1 MNIKKIRPFLLMVAS
16 SLLGITTTYANTRV
30 EVSQKLNDQQLLRQ
44 QERQRALESQLTSP
58 DKAVRLLDSPLP
70 RQQLDFP
77 HEVVCFVIKKVI
89 LTDREAIPLTIPLYT
104 LARQAEGRCLGSEG
118 VNLLMSQ
125 LQNQLINYGYIT
137 TRIVAPPQDLT
148 TGTLTLH
155 IAKGIVSALRYKQG
169 SHIYANL
176 KNAMPVNVGQLLNLR
191 DIEQGLE
198 NLQRLPTV
206 SAEMELIPGE
216 NPGES
221 DIVITRSQ
229 SKYWRIGV
237 SLDDSGSRGTG
248 RYQGGFTLYLDNPFQ
263 LSDSF
268 YVSGGRELDGA
279 SDRYG
284 TQNFL
289 IHYSIPIG
297 YWQFSTTVSGN
308 KYYQTVAGIPANY
321 QYSGRSRNL
330 NFQLS
335 RVLHRNESQKTTLTY
350 GVTLRRSHNY
360 IDDSEI
366 DIQQRKTTSWQL
378 GLQHRHYLGQ
388 NTLDLGIQ
396 YQKGVRWFGALAAPE
411 EFINEATALSELFR
425 YNVSVN
431 VPFSIQ
437 DKSLRYNVDL
447 QGQHTRRGNLTP
459 QERFAIGGRWSVRGF
474 DGELTLAADRGFYV
488 RQEVALTMDPH
499 RETYLG
505 LDYGQ
510 VYGSA
515 SELLLGHHL
524 SGAALGVRGSLLG
537 VNYDAFAAIPIYK
550 PDLLKT
556 DRVTF
561 GFNLNWSY

>member
-1 MNIKKIRPFLLMVAS
+1 MNIKTIRPFLLILGS
-16 SLLGITTTYANTRV
+16 SFLGVSATQANTTAV
-30 EVSQKLNDQQLLRQ
+30 VSQKLNDQQLIHQ
-44 QERQRALESQLTSP
+44 QERQRALESQLTPSEK
-58 DKAVRLLDSPLP
+58 DIRLLDTPARSK
-70 RQQLDFP
+70 QLDFP
-77 HEVVCFVIKKVI
+77 HEIVCFVIKQII
-89 LTDREAIPLTIPLYT
+89 LSDRDALPFTVPLYA

-118 VNLLMSQ
+118 VNLLMTE

-137 TRIVAPPQDLT
+137 TRVVAPPQDLT

-155 IAKGIVSALRYKQG
+155 LAKGTVSALRYKEG
-169 SHIYANL
+169 SHIYAKLTNT
-176 KNAMPVNVGQLLNLR
+176 MPVNVGDLLNLR

-198 NLQRLPTV
+198 NLQRLPTAR
-206 SAEMELIPGE
+206 AEMELIPGE

-229 SKYWRIGV
+229 SKYWRVGV

-248 RYQGGFTLYLDNPFQ
+248 RYQGGLTLYLDNPFQ

-268 YVSGGRELDGA
+268 YISGGRELDGA

-289 IHYSIPIG
+289 IHYSVPFG
-297 YWQFSTTVSGN
+297 YWQFSTTASGN
-308 KYYQTVAGIPANY
+308 KYYQTVAGIPSNY

-335 RVLHRNESQKTTLTY
+335 RIIHRNETQKTTLNY

-360 IDDSEI
+360 IDESEI
-366 DIQQRKTTSWQL
+366 EVQQRKTTSWQL

-396 YQKGVRWFGALAAPE
+396 YQKGVRWFGALQAPE
-411 EFINEATALSELFR
+411 EFIDEGTALSELFR
-425 YNVSVN
+425 YNLGLS
-431 VPFSIQ
+431 VPFSVK
-437 DKSLRYNVDL
+437 DKSLRYNLDL
-447 QGQHTRRGNLTP
+447 QGQHTRRGSLTP
-459 QERFAIGGRWSVRGF
+459 QDRFSIGGRWSVRGF

-505 LDYGQ
+505 IDYGQ
-510 VYGSA
+510 VYGPA

-524 SGAALGVRGSLLG
+524 SGGALGVRGSLLG
-537 VNYDAFAAIPIYK
+537 VNYDAFASIPIYK
-550 PDLLKT
+550 PELLKT